1 MFKKNLSTCTKYIQ
15 KYNSSQYN
23 DVTNI
28 DLDLLGF
35 RLCVNVDEN
44 TNISDNNIMDTSI
57 NEVSSLHSSSPIDM
71 SLPHENFCDIW
82 LQSDSPHFSSVNSQT
97 IKSS

>member
-1 MFKKNLSTCTKYIQ
+1 MFKKSLSTCVKYIR

-44 TNISDNNIMDTSI
+44 TNISKNTITDASI
-57 NEVSSLHSSSPIDM
+57 NEVSSFRSSSPIDT
-71 SLPHENFCDIW
+71 SLRHENFCDIW
-82 LQSDSPHFSSVNSQT
+82 LHSDSPHFSSVNSQT